1 MMILFV
7 IAIFGKPV
15 PSGGEFLYL
24 ILPYKCYHSE
34 FLQYDWTLGE
44 PWRTHY
50 SFNVI
55 VGFFTKIFSL
65 ELVGWIGRILCWSFL
80 TILLKKFLEFFL
92 TENWAIATTLF
103 FWLITGQSIVGGEWI
118 FGTFEAKVVSYIFYI
133 LSIILCIEN
142 KYILMSATLGAT
154 FTFHPAVGTWAI
166 ISLFTAVVIIEKK
179 PKLILKNIFITI
191 LFSLPGLIAILPIIL
206 KNGSI
211 DNSLWQYV
219 TIVRMPNHL
228 DIMSWPVR
236 KILSLILMFI
246 FNMYF
251 FVSRK
256 KVRAYEIVGYIQISL
271 LIVFCIGV
279 FCRYI

>member
-1 MMILFV
+1 M
-7 IAIFGKPV
+7 
-15 PSGGEFLYL
+15 
-24 ILPYKCYHSE
+24 
-34 FLQYDWTLGE
+34 
-44 PWRTHY
+44 
-50 SFNVI
+50 
-55 VGFFTKIFSL
+55 
-65 ELVGWIGRILCWSFL
+65 
-80 TILLKKFLEFFL
+80 
-92 TENWAIATTLF
+92 TENWAIAATLF

-118 FGTFEAKVVSYIFYI
+118 FGTFEAKVVAYIFYI

-179 PKLILKNIFITI
+179 PKLVLKNIFITI

-236 KILSLILMFI
+236 KNTFTHI
-246 FNMYF
+246 NVYF
-251 FVSRK
+251 QHVF
-256 KVRAYEIVGYIQISL
+256 
-271 LIVFCIGV
+271 FCIKEKG
-279 FCRYI
+279 